1 MFFPFWTLCVLL
13 SPSPLGRPD
22 TQAKSVYSPSSS
34 QTKSGRL
41 FFLSVFLGEGSVV
54 HRLGIAVYTKDS
66 DCNKEEISLSLQRS
80 FLLLEKSCNLLSMQE
95 RYEKQLYLQCQSFI
109 GGRKQICHSKWPVM
123 SHDSSPESSV
133 RRLSVAVSSRRLSN
147 SSTKY

>member
-1 MFFPFWTLCVLL
+1 M
-13 SPSPLGRPD
+13 
-22 TQAKSVYSPSSS
+22 YSPSSS

-66 DCNKEEISLSLQRS
+66 DCNKEEMQRS

-95 RYEKQLYLQCQSFI
+95 RYEKQNISAMPKFYR
-109 GGRKQICHSKWPVM
+109 RKKTEM
-123 SHDSSPESSV
+123 SLKVVSNES
-133 RRLSVAVSSRRLSN
+133 
-147 SSTKY
+147 

>member
-1 MFFPFWTLCVLL
+1 M
-13 SPSPLGRPD
+13 
-22 TQAKSVYSPSSS
+22 YSPSSS

-80 FLLLEKSCNLLSMQE
+80 FLLLEKSCNLLSIQE
-95 RYEKQLYLQCQSFI
+95 RYEKQNISAMPKFFRRKKTEMSLKVNYAQS
-109 GGRKQICHSKWPVM
+109 GQ
-123 SHDSSPESSV
+123 
-133 RRLSVAVSSRRLSN
+133 
-147 SSTKY
+147 

>member
-1 MFFPFWTLCVLL
+1 M
-13 SPSPLGRPD
+13 
-22 TQAKSVYSPSSS
+22 YSPSSS

-66 DCNKEEISLSLQRS
+66 DCNKEKISLSLQRS

-95 RYEKQLYLQCQSFI
+95 RYEKQIISAMPKFYR
-109 GGRKQICHSKWPVM
+109 RKKTDM
-123 SHDSSPESSV
+123 SLKVASNES
-133 RRLSVAVSSRRLSN
+133 
-147 SSTKY
+147 